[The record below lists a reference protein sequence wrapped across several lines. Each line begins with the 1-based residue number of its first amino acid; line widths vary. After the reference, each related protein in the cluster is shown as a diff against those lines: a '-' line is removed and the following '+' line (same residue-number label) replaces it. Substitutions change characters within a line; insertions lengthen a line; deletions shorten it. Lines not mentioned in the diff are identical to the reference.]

1 MLTTYLQ
8 KLHLFSR
15 DVRLHLITTALIGFT
30 INGIWAVLF
39 NLYLLRLG
47 YTPEFIGLVHA
58 VSMFVFAMFCL
69 PAGALGTR
77 WGSRCMLIISVTMI
91 AVGSGLLPLVE
102 LIPSAWQGAWLLA
115 TSACMRI
122 GTASYFVSTLPFVMG
137 VTGSEERDHAFED
150 MRREHR
156 FSRMGDA
163 PSLVYEKVE
172 RDKPAAPIQNP
183 FERKRDRGGVR

>member
-1 MLTTYLQ
+1 MVATYLQ

-30 INGIWAVLF
+30 IHGIWAVLF

-91 AVGSGLLPLVE
+91 TVGNGLLPLVE
-102 LIPSAWQGAWLLA
+102 L
-115 TSACMRI
+115 MRCRLVLPAGVGRNHEYWI
-122 GTASYFVSTLPFVMG
+122 IDSSDGTAK
-137 VTGSEERDHAFED
+137 
-150 MRREHR
+150 RR
-156 FSRMGDA
+156 A
-163 PSLVYEKVE
+163 
-172 RDKPAAPIQNP
+172 
-183 FERKRDRGGVR
+183 GVRGPVGARGVLDGLLGQHPDGISAGSPTVCLLVLDPGS